1 MPKYENLGIFFDAKD
16 KTPCLLS
23 CITMKLLCDHMLGS
37 LAKWLRIFGFD
48 TLYPDATTNDDEVLD
63 IAKTEKRLL
72 ISRDKEL
79 IIRGK
84 KVKLQVLEI
93 QTTDLNEQL
102 AQVLTHIQVD
112 CTQVLTRCTLCNTPL
127 ISVEKKAIITHVPPK
142 VFETR
147 DQFWHCSFC
156 NKYYWMGTHY
166 ENMIE
171 KINEL
176 TNKNKR

>member
-1 MPKYENLGIFFDAKD
+1 
-16 KTPCLLS
+16 
-23 CITMKLLCDHMLGS
+23 MKLLCDHMLGS

-48 TLYPDATTNDDEVLD
+48 TLYPDATTNDDEVIH
-63 IAKTEKRLL
+63 IAKAENRFL

-84 KVKLQVLEI
+84 KTQLQVLEI
-93 QTTDLNEQL
+93 QTTDLDKQL
-102 AQVLTHIQVD
+102 AQVLTHIPID
-112 CTQVLTRCTLCNTPL
+112 HTQVLTRCTLCNTPL
-127 ISVEKKAIITHVPPK
+127 ISVEKKAIKTHVPPK

-147 DQFWHCSFC
+147 DHFWYCSVC

-171 KINEL
+171 KINKL
-176 TNKNKR
+176 TNKNNR

>member
-1 MPKYENLGIFFDAKD
+1 
-16 KTPCLLS
+16 
-23 CITMKLLCDHMLGS
+23 MKLICDHMLGS

-48 TLYPDATTNDDEVLD
+48 TLYPDMTTDDDKVLN
-63 IAKTEKRLL
+63 IAKTENRLL

-84 KVKLQVLEI
+84 KIKLEVLEI
-93 QTTDLNEQL
+93 QITDLDKQL
-102 AQVLTHIQVD
+102 AQVLTHISLD
-112 CTQVLTRCTLCNTPL
+112 NTQVLTRCTLCNTPL
-127 ISVEKKAIITHVPPK
+127 ISVEKKETKNHVPPK

-147 DQFWHCSFC
+147 DQFWYCSIC

-171 KINEL
+171 KINKL
-176 TNKNKR
+176 THKNNQ

>member
-1 MPKYENLGIFFDAKD
+1 
-16 KTPCLLS
+16 
-23 CITMKLLCDHMLGS
+23 MKLLCDHMLGS
-37 LAKWLRIFGFD
+37 LAKWLRICGFD
-48 TLYPDATTNDDEVLD
+48 ALYPDITTNDDEVLR
-63 IAKTEKRLL
+63 IAKAEKRLL

-79 IIRGK
+79 IIRAK
-84 KVKLQVLEI
+84 KIKLDVLEI
-93 QTTDLNEQL
+93 QTTNLDEQL
-102 AQVLTHIQVD
+102 TQVLSHTQID
-112 CTQVLTRCTLCNTPL
+112 SAQVLTRCTLCNTLL
-127 ISVEKKAIITHVPPK
+127 ISVEKNAIKIHVPPK

-147 DQFWHCSFC
+147 DQFWYCSVC